1 MSNTHTKDAIRRW
14 IAANGTLLELIVL
27 AAGASG
33 GAIATGILSAH
44 FLQQPMIAWEQFGM
58 TRMDRLQIHQREIAE
73 SLVAVTDAD
82 TDEAIVLETEPLR
95 AAADDESSSSSSS
108 ESPAS
113 SDASSSETISSIA
126 LSSETSSEASS
137 IVPVISSSSEAVSSS
152 SVATD
157 TGFPA
162 FGNAIQP
169 VSRVPDWGFMKT
181 PAEWNRTYAQM
192 RENDFVRVPAY
203 DLSVLT
209 IPVKTLAET
218 RDDPETIKA
227 LTAKLYYST
236 RFFGAYDLD
245 ANEFSAIHPGIDL
258 KLPEGAPVGT
268 VAGGRVH
275 DVRRNED
282 TLGLHVIIEHR
293 TAGGETFYSIY
304 GHLGAASV
312 KAGETITAG
321 QMIGTVGMSGN
332 TSGAHLHLQIDR
344 GEPGEAFHEVYWPA
358 SLPSRSEA
366 NLHTV
371 NPATFVVQY

>member
-1 MSNTHTKDAIRRW
+1 MFNTHIKHTIQRW
-14 IAANGTLLELIVL
+14 IVSNGTLLELIVL
-27 AAGASG
+27 ATGASA
-33 GAIATGILSAH
+33 GAIATSMLSAH
-44 FLQQPMIAWEQFGM
+44 FLQQPLVVWQETGM

-73 SLVAVTDAD
+73 SLVAVTNTDAEP
-82 TDEAIVLETEPLR
+82 TITLETEPLR
-95 AAADDESSSSSSS
+95 AAADEEPSLSSSSS
-108 ESPAS
+108 ESPSSSATAS
-113 SDASSSETISSIA
+113 SEAMSSEASSADASSSEA
-126 LSSETSSEASS
+126 PA
-137 IVPVISSSSEAVSSS
+137 VPSSSSEAASSS
-152 SVATD
+152 SVTAD

-181 PAEWNRTYAQM
+181 PAEWNRTYKQM

-209 IPVKTLAET
+209 IPVKTLADD
-218 RDDPETIKA
+218 RDNPETIKA

-245 ANEFSAIHPGIDL
+245 ANEFSAVHPGIDL
-258 KLPEGAPVGT
+258 KLPEGTPVGA

-275 DVRRNED
+275 DVRRNEE

-312 KAGETITAG
+312 KAGDTITAG

-344 GEPGEAFHEVYWPA
+344 GEAEEAYHTPYWPA

>member
-1 MSNTHTKDAIRRW
+1 MLHTNTKDAIRRW
-14 IAANGTLLELIVL
+14 ITKNGTILELIVL

-33 GAIATGILSAH
+33 GAIATSILSAH
-44 FLQQPMIAWEQFGM
+44 FLQQPTVWQEVGI
-58 TRMDRLQIHQREIAE
+58 TRMDRLQIHQREIAQ
-73 SLVAVTDAD
+73 SLVALTEAD
-82 TDEAIVLETEPLR
+82 TGPTITLETEPLR
-95 AAADDESSSSSSS
+95 AAAEEESSSSFS

-113 SDASSSETISSIA
+113 SNASSSEAMSSEISSA
-126 LSSETSSEASS
+126 EASSSEA
-137 IVPVISSSSEAVSSS
+137 PVISSSSEAASSS
-152 SVATD
+152 SVTAD
-157 TGFPA
+157 TNFPS

-181 PAEWNRTYAQM
+181 PAEWNRTYKQM

-203 DLSVLT
+203 DMSVLT
-209 IPVKTLAET
+209 IPVKTLAED
-218 RDDPETIKA
+218 RDSPETIKA

-245 ANEFSAIHPGIDL
+245 AHEFSAVHPGIDL
-258 KLPEGAPVGT
+258 KLPEGTPVGT

-275 DVRRNED
+275 DVRRNEE

-304 GHLGAASV
+304 GHLGSASIKTGDTV
-312 KAGETITAG
+312 VAG

-344 GEPGEAFHEVYWPA
+344 GEPNEAYHAPYWPA
-358 SLPSRSEA
+358 SIPSRSEA